1 MAELQLVMAAIR
13 QTFPEFQSVMFCCT
27 INQNFIGFQKKCF
40 GDLLGHPDISL
51 TQPRAFPIIP
61 ARN

>member
-1 MAELQLVMAAIR
+1 
-13 QTFPEFQSVMFCCT
+13 MFCCT
-27 INQNFIGFQKKCF
+27 INQNYIGFQKKCF